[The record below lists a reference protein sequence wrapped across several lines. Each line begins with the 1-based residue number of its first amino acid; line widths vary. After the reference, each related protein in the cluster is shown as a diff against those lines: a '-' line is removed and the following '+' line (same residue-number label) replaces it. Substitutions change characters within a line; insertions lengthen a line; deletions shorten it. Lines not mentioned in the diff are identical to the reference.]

1 MAVFLCL
8 IFIYN
13 IDMLSENR
21 NGQAASASSGQVML
35 VTVLA
40 MSGTLLG
47 ATAIAGYLML
57 NQIRQTTDVVNSTKA
72 IFAADAGLEWR
83 LYKFFKADGQV
94 CMDCPDGGQCPAPV
108 MTNGSTLE
116 ATCTSSIAGG
126 VETVSIQSKGVS
138 LRNARAFDL
147 TFTREL
153 PPPPPP
159 PAP

>member
-1 MAVFLCL
+1 
-8 IFIYN
+8 
-13 IDMLSENR
+13 
-21 NGQAASASSGQVML
+21 ML

-83 LYKFFKADGQV
+83 IYKFFKADGQK
-94 CMDCPDGGQCPAPV
+94 CLECPDGGQCPAPA
-108 MTNGSTLE
+108 MTNGSTFQ
-116 ATCTSSIAGG
+116 ATCASQVVDLT
-126 VETVSIQSKGVS
+126 ETVSIQSKGIS
-138 LRNARAFDL
+138 LRNARAFEL
-147 TFTREL
+147 TFTRQL

-159 PAP
+159 LVP